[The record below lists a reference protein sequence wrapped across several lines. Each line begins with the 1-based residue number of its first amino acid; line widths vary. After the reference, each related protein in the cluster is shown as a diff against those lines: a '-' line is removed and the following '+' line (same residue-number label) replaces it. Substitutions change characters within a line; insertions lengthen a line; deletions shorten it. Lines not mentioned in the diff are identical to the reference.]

1 MRGLV
6 LAALIAVA
14 QTASP
19 VPPKTLDS
27 PATGQTVAKNPK
39 KDKPPSTQTPTSVG
53 PSAADQQRAG
63 ITTKSEDTQQSIR
76 IRELPRVSITKDWS
90 DWGFWA
96 FNGLLVIVG
105 AFQLLVLWR
114 QAKIMKAQAEIMTE
128 HAAHLKGL
136 VIAAED
142 NAKAASAAAEA
153 ASKNADFS
161 KLNAEATSQNAIA
174 AKASA
179 DAAKVSADALINS
192 ERARLVAEFVPKGA
206 RYGNEWHRIE
216 SYGPVA
222 LSMEEVLAGKHL
234 SYQLKVTN
242 IGRTP
247 AEVFSYKINWGA
259 LLEGTPFSPE
269 GLSSSQY
276 QSINEFFGE
285 GESRALHLFNVKDL
299 FERLLGEKEKG
310 AICATIEYGDTVSAP
325 ERREHITFVLYYCP
339 DAMSQLQRI
348 NTQTKY
354 T

>member
-1 MRGLV
+1 MI
-6 LAALIAVA
+6 LAALLAIVQAP
-14 QTASP
+14 SP
-19 VPPKTLDS
+19 VPRKVPDSASDKRKGVGRSADDNKATTIPAPSVVKPVAPNPEQNANNTPK
-27 PATGQTVAKNPK
+27 PK
-39 KDKPPSTQTPTSVG
+39 DEGESV
-53 PSAADQQRAG
+53 RV
-63 ITTKSEDTQQSIR
+63 
-76 IRELPRVSITKDWS
+76 RELPRVTITKDWS
-90 DWGFWA
+90 DWGIWA
-96 FNGLLVIVG
+96 FNGLLVLVG

-114 QAKIMKAQAEIMTE
+114 QAKIMKVQAEIMAE

-136 VIAAED
+136 VTAAED

-216 SYGPVA
+216 PYGPVA

-269 GLSSSQY
+269 SLSSSHY

-285 GESRALHLFNVKDL
+285 GDSRALHLFNVKDL
-299 FERLLGEKEKG
+299 FGRLLGEKEKG
-310 AICATIEYGDTVSAP
+310 AVCATIEYGDTVSAP
-325 ERREHITFVLYYCP
+325 EKREHMTFVLYYCP
-339 DAMSQLQRI
+339 EATSPLQRI

-354 T
+354 S